1 MIACKGVSV
10 SICQEQLNGENVIA
24 KKKKNSLKDEQFV
37 MFKSLSYCLEETV
50 GFDVK
55 VSFARPPVSRL
66 IRLYNKEVL
75 REGYSVPRGFSVTR

>member
-1 MIACKGVSV
+1 
-10 SICQEQLNGENVIA
+10 
-24 KKKKNSLKDEQFV
+24 

-55 VSFARPPVSRL
+55 VSFARTPVSRL

-75 REGYSVPRGFSVTR
+75 REGYSIPRGFSVTRSKRQ